1 MEASDRRIGIRV
13 DLELFLT
20 EYIRDRPFRV
30 LSSNLSET
38 GLYIHRVTPDP
49 EISLVP
55 PGTAVGI
62 ELELPGTGEVIWA
75 RGEVC
80 RETWGRR
87 RSAPVRPRRQGL
99 VPMPAPGPLASSPS
113 PASLRPSAVVCGAG
127 VRFADMPRVHARM
140 VRDFCHERRQARLD
154 QLLDRIRRTPPS
166 YVPRPARPRSSGTL
180 RRRILAES
188 GTLGAR
194 QVA

>member
-1 MEASDRRIGIRV
+1 MEPSDRRIGIRV
-13 DLELFLT
+13 DLEVFLT

-38 GLYIHRVTPDP
+38 GLYLHRVTPAP
-49 EISLVP
+49 EVSLVP

-62 ELELPGTGEVIWA
+62 ELELPGTGEIIWA
-75 RGEVC
+75 RGEVS
-80 RETWGRR
+80 RETWSRR
-87 RSAPVRPRRQGL
+87 RAPVGHRPEPRL
-99 VPMPAPGPLASSPS
+99 VPMPSDGPLAPS
-113 PASLRPSAVVCGAG
+113 ASHAPHRSSAVVCGAG

-166 YVPRPARPRSSGTL
+166 YVPRPAKHRSSGTL

-188 GTLGAR
+188 GQLGAR
-194 QVA
+194 RVA